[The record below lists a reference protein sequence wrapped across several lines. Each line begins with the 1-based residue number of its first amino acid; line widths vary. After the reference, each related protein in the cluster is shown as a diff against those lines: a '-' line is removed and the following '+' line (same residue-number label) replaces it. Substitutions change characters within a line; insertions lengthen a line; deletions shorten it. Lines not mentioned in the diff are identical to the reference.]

1 MILTIARSIDW
12 VTKVVVDSVALL
24 ALFTNNSLGCAMA
37 PSSFVVTLFGLAITF
52 ACLTCASIN
61 RRSKEA
67 FGTFFAMFTFSVIL
81 TRLVTFGGILGTRT
95 MTIAHTIRTRGE
107 MPRFVFCKI
116 KNQFLSCLKIYF
128 TKFSI
133 HTFNRTSIRK
143 NPLKMT
149 MSWSI
154 SGQGA

>member
-95 MTIAHTIRTRGE
+95 MTIAHTIRTRCE
-107 MPRFVFCKI
+107 MPRWSAKSLSRLHFKI
-116 KNQFLSCLKIYF
+116 NFMIWRQRRKTWRL
-128 TKFSI
+128 TKKFGLLQVY
-133 HTFNRTSIRK
+133 T
-143 NPLKMT
+143 L
-149 MSWSI
+149 
-154 SGQGA
+154 